1 MSVNSDNG
9 PPRFLSGLG
18 EVGELIH
25 NVDWCQSSIGQP
37 KDWPQGLRV
46 VLNLMLQSRIPM
58 FLWWGPSLTQ
68 FCNEAYFQTLGQD
81 RRQIILGQ
89 SAHER
94 TDSLWEVI
102 GSRVAAV
109 MESGDSISGKDTMLP
124 MPRNGQ
130 IVPVYWDY
138 ELCPINDGEV
148 VGGVLAIIR
157 DVSDDH
163 LDDERLGIA
172 SANLVSLFDQ
182 SPGFIAMLSGPEHV
196 YEFTN
201 IEYRK
206 LMGDRDFVGKPVRLA
221 VPEIEGQGFFE
232 LLDGVYGTGQTY
244 VGKSLP
250 MRFRPEP
257 DGEMIDVTVDLVYKP
272 ITDPAGNI
280 FGIFVEGTYRRDNEQ
295 AAVAEPVRS
304 ILTDRERQV
313 LGWAALGKTAAET
326 AMILGIS
333 KRTTDSYIYS
343 AARKLDTVNGTQTVV
358 EAIRR
363 GELKL

>member
-1 MSVNSDNG
+1 MGALLRGIDWAASPLG
-9 PPRFLSGLG
+9 PPDG
-18 EVGELIH
+18 
-25 NVDWCQSSIGQP
+25 
-37 KDWPQGLRV
+37 WPVSLRV
-46 VLNLMLQSRIPM
+46 VVGLLLHSQTPMLV
-58 FLWWGPSLTQ
+58 WWGPSLVQ
-68 FCNEAYFQTLGQD
+68 LHNQAYHNTLGAD
-81 RRQIILGQ
+81 RQTSLLGKPARGRADGIWTAVEPLIESVMQ
-89 SAHER
+89 GNGCVSA
-94 TDSLWEVI
+94 
-102 GSRVAAV
+102 
-109 MESGDSISGKDTMLP
+109 KDALLP

-130 IVPVYWDY
+130 LVPVYWDY
-138 ELCPINDGEV
+138 ELCPIDDGEG
-148 VGGVLAIIR
+148 VGGVLAIVH
-157 DVSDDH
+157 DVSDEH

-172 SANLVSLFDQ
+172 SANLVNLFDQ
-182 SPGFIAMLSGPEHV
+182 SPGFIALLSGPEHV

-206 LMGDRDFVGKPVRLA
+206 LMGDRDFVGKPVRQA

-257 DGEMIDVTVDLVYKP
+257 DGELIDVTVDLVYKP
-272 ITDPAGNI
+272 MMDPAGKI

-295 AAVAEPVRS
+295 PAVTEPVRS